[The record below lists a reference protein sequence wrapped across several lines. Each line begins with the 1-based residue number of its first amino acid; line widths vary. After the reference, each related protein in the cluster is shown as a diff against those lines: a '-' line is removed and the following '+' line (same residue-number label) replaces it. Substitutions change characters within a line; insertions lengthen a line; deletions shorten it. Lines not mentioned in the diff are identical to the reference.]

1 MPKNIVVYSDGTG
14 QDGGIRPEQ
23 RVSNIY
29 KMYRASRVSFE
40 NAIDPAVQVTMYD
53 PGLGTDIG
61 ATAMTA
67 PMRFVQKL
75 VSSVDGRGI
84 LTNIAD
90 CYTFILDHYKPGDR
104 IVLFGFSLHFSHQL
118 GASGLQISESRC
130 AAATLAIRRRKTLL
144 PDRV

>member
-14 QDGGIRPEQ
+14 QDGGVRPEQ

-40 NAIDPAVQVTMYD
+40 NEIDPAVQVTMYD

-67 PMRFVQKL
+67 PMRFIQKL
-75 VSSVDGRGI
+75 LSSVDGRGI

-90 CYTFILDHYKPGDR
+90 CYTFILDLCVPKIG
-104 IVLFGFSLHFSHQL
+104 FG
-118 GASGLQISESRC
+118 
-130 AAATLAIRRRKTLL
+130 
-144 PDRV
+144 

>member
-61 ATAMTA
+61 ANHD
-67 PMRFVQKL
+67 R
-75 VSSVDGRGI
+75 
-84 LTNIAD
+84 AD
-90 CYTFILDHYKPGDR
+90 ALRPEAG
-104 IVLFGFSLHFSHQL
+104 LFGRWTRHPDEYRRLLHVH
-118 GASGLQISESRC
+118 
-130 AAATLAIRRRKTLL
+130 
-144 PDRV
+144 P